1 MSQPPLQPLILSIV
15 VADPTGGDRLK
26 TVVAALRDLRLSLR
40 LEVIG
45 AVGGL
50 TSAGL
55 ASLQQAHPLVTILP
69 AGKRKDLGTLYGL
82 GAAPARGRYLLLLDG
97 TAMPD
102 RSTIEG
108 MIQFMEKGQWVGAVG
123 PRLVAP
129 SGQEHPSSR
138 RFPTVA
144 SALAESLGGRVA
156 TAPAPRI
163 QNPFDRQVTTPKE
176 VDAVGG
182 GCWMIKRQAFSETG
196 AWDAGYAPGGESL
209 DWCRRA
215 RLKGW
220 SVFYHPGLA
229 ARLEGEIEDDPRV
242 VASDLASA
250 CRFIWRYHGP
260 LDLLALKLLLALAS
274 LRALLYEGG
283 AFLIPGGHRPHA
295 RHAFTRAWYVMG
307 AILRP
312 RRRRVA

>member
-1 MSQPPLQPLILSIV
+1 MV
-15 VADPTGGDRLK
+15 VS
-26 TVVAALRDLRLSLR
+26 ALRDLRLALR

-50 TSAGL
+50 DRAAL
-55 ASLQQAHPLVTILP
+55 ARLQQAHPLVTILS
-69 AGKRKDLGTLYGL
+69 AGQRRDLGTLYAL
-82 GAAPARGRYLLLLDG
+82 GGEAARGRYILLLDG
-97 TAMPD
+97 TALPD
-102 RSTIEG
+102 QQTIEG

-129 SGQEHPSSR
+129 SGREHPSSR
-138 RFPTVA
+138 RFPTVS
-144 SALAESLGGRVA
+144 SALAESLGGAVDRTPV
-156 TAPAPRI
+156 PRI

-182 GCWMIKRQAFSETG
+182 GCWMVKRQAFLEVG
-196 AWDAGYAPGGESL
+196 AWATGYPTGGESL
-209 DWCRRA
+209 DWCRRV

-229 ARLEGEIEDDPRV
+229 AHLRREVEDDPRV
-242 VASDLASA
+242 VAADLASA
-250 CRFIWRYHGP
+250 CRFIRRYHGP
-260 LDLLALKLLLALAS
+260 LDLLVLKLLLALAS
-274 LRALLYEGG
+274 LRAILYEGG
-283 AFLIPGGHRPHA
+283 ASLIPGGHRPHA

-307 AILRP
+307 ALLRP